1 MIPVYGAIHL
11 VAVMS
16 RDEALDTMNV
26 FASRSGTS
34 HNQACVGSHTDV
46 VTVSWGRIH
55 VLGFLGPDLGCCG
68 SS

>member
-46 VTVSWGRIH
+46 VVS
-55 VLGFLGPDLGCCG
+55 VTAQLGYCQL
-68 SS
+68 